1 MEVFGALCGEV
12 APRAK
17 IAIFVASLPAA
28 DGCSSSSDDGE
39 RAWSLLWA
47 ESDCVPTARVQ
58 ISGRSVRTVNTQV
71 CVYGTCPVVW
81 AMLSSPRCEYED
93 FEHSHVM

>member
-1 MEVFGALCGEV
+1 MELFGALRGEV

-17 IAIFVASLPAA
+17 IAILVASLPAA

-47 ESDCVPTARVQ
+47 ESGVVPTRPDQREIGANCEHA
-58 ISGRSVRTVNTQV
+58 SV
-71 CVYGTCPVVW
+71 CVYGTCPVSQRGGRLVL
-81 AMLSSPRCEYED
+81 A
-93 FEHSHVM
+93 